1 MILRKNVLILGASGM
16 LGIEVV
22 RELIKKKNINLHVAI
37 RSLKDKKLIQKYLG
51 CNISGIKFYKFKIES
66 NYQANLKKI
75 TKNKNYIVNCI
86 GIIKPYIN
94 EENHLSIKNALQ
106 VNSNFP
112 HVLKNCVTKKV
123 KIFQIAT
130 DCVYDGMKGKYN
142 ENESH
147 NANDVY
153 GKSKSLGEARG
164 KNFFNLRCSII
175 GKEIKSYKSLLCWF
189 LSQKKGAK
197 IFGFK
202 NHLWNGITTK
212 HFAKIIAVLILKEI
226 KIPNLLHIIPGDIV
240 NKYELLKIFQN
251 KFQRHDL
258 EISKTNAKVVVNRT
272 LTTNHKDI
280 NKKIN
285 KAMGFKNVLTVKN
298 MVNEII

>member
-1 MILRKNVLILGASGM
+1 MILKKNVLILGGSGM
-16 LGIEVV
+16 LGIEVL
-22 RELIKKKNINLHVAI
+22 RELINIKNITLHVTI
-37 RSLKDKKLIQKYLG
+37 RNPKDKRLIQRYLD
-51 CNISGIKFYKFKIES
+51 CSISNIKFYKFKIEGS
-66 NYQANLKKI
+66 YKSKLKKI
-75 TKNKNYIVNCI
+75 TKDKQYIINCI

-94 EENHLSIKNALQ
+94 EENHLSIENALQ
-106 VNSNFP
+106 INSNFP

-189 LSQKKGAK
+189 LNQKKDAK
-197 IFGFK
+197 IFGFR

-258 EISKTNAKVVVNRT
+258 EISKTNANVIVNRT
-272 LTTNHKDI
+272 LATNHKDI

>member
-1 MILRKNVLILGASGM
+1 MIFKKNVLILGASGM

-22 RELIKKKNINLHVAI
+22 RELIKKKNINLYVAI
-37 RSLKDKKLIQKYLG
+37 RNLKDKKLIQKYLDS
-51 CNISGIKFYKFKIES
+51 NISGLKYYKFKIEG
-66 NYQANLKKI
+66 NYQAILKKI
-75 TKNKNYIVNCI
+75 TKNKQYIVNCI
-86 GIIKPYIN
+86 GIIKPYIH
-94 EENHLSIKNALQ
+94 EENHLSIENALK

-112 HVLKNCVTKKV
+112 HVLKNCVAEKV

-130 DCVYDGMKGKYN
+130 DCVYDGVKGKYN

-147 NANDVY
+147 NATDVY

-175 GKEIKSYKSLLCWF
+175 GKEIKGYKSLLCWF
-189 LSQKKGAK
+189 LNQKKGAK

-212 HFAKIIAVLILKEI
+212 HFAKIIAILILKKI

-240 NKYELLKIFQN
+240 DKYNLLKIFQN

-258 EISKTNAKVVVNRT
+258 EILKTNAKVIVNRT
-272 LTTNHKDI
+272 LTTNYKDI

-285 KAMGFKNVLTVKN
+285 KAMGFKKVLTVKK
-298 MVNEII
+298 MVDEII

>member
-1 MILRKNVLILGASGM
+1 MILKKNVLILGATGM

-22 RELIKKKNINLHVAI
+22 RELIKKKNIILHVAI
-37 RSLKDKKLIQKYLG
+37 RSLKDKKLIQKYLS
-51 CNISGIKFYKFKIES
+51 CDISGIKFYKFKIEG
-66 NYQANLKKI
+66 NYQATLKKI
-75 TKNKNYIVNCI
+75 TKNKKYIVNCI

-94 EENHLSIKNALQ
+94 EGSYLSIENALR

-112 HVLKNCVTKKV
+112 HVLKNCVTEKV

-130 DCVYDGMKGKYN
+130 DCVYDGVKGKYN

-147 NANDVY
+147 NATDVY
-153 GKSKSLGEARG
+153 GKSKSLGEVRG

-189 LSQKKGAK
+189 LNQKKDAK
-197 IFGFK
+197 IFGFR

-258 EISKTNAKVVVNRT
+258 EISKTNAKVIVNRT
-272 LTTNHKDI
+272 LATNHKDI

>member
-1 MILRKNVLILGASGM
+1 MTLKKNVLILGGSGM
-16 LGIEVV
+16 LGIEVL
-22 RELIKKKNINLHVAI
+22 RELINIKNIILHVTI
-37 RSLKDKKLIQKYLG
+37 RNLKDKRLIQKYLD
-51 CNISGIKFYKFKIES
+51 CNISNIKFYKFKIEGS
-66 NYQANLKKI
+66 YKGNLKKI
-75 TKNKNYIVNCI
+75 TKGKQYIVNCI

-94 EENHLSIKNALQ
+94 EENHLSIENALL
-106 VNSNFP
+106 VNSIFP
-112 HVLKNCVTKKV
+112 HVLKNSVTAKV

-130 DCVYDGMKGKYN
+130 DCVYDGAKGKYN

-147 NANDVY
+147 NATDVY
-153 GKSKSLGEARG
+153 GKSKSLGEVSA

-189 LSQKKGAK
+189 LNQKKDAK

-212 HFAKIIAVLILKEI
+212 HFAKIVTVLILKDV
-226 KIPNLLHIIPGDIV
+226 KIPNLLHLVPGDIV

-258 EISKTNAKVVVNRT
+258 EIFKTNAKVIVNRT

-285 KAMGFKNVLTVKN
+285 KILGLKNLIAIKKI
-298 MVNEII
+298 VNEII